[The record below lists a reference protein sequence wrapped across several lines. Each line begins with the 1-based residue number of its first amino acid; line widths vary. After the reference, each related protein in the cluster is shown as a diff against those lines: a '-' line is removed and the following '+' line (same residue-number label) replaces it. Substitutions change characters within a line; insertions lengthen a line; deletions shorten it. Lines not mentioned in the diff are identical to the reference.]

1 VRFAFSAA
9 ARACQAHTWRSLNA
23 PLCKLPIPAE
33 RVRRAVLRGKPPL
46 YCYVYYGNENA
57 PSVLYD
63 DDDEFEDFDAVPE
76 YGDDDE
82 TFSTDPVGEAEV

>member
-1 VRFAFSAA
+1 MDSA
-9 ARACQAHTWRSLNA
+9 T
-23 PLCKLPIPAE
+23 
-33 RVRRAVLRGKPPL
+33 
-46 YCYVYYGNENA
+46 YYGNENA